1 MLKAEVISS
10 NDKKLVENFKEGF
23 KLVMLKFDHCMH
35 FNFISSWM

>member
-23 KLVMLKFDHCMH
+23 KLVYVKG
-35 FNFISSWM
+35 